1 MVGDNMNELLKPKFQ
16 IVVDKHP
23 KGMWCLGGYFS
34 HNEDET
40 YIFLSLFKVCIAI
53 GKMWYVEVEE

>member
-1 MVGDNMNELLKPKFQ
+1 MNELLKPKFQ

-23 KGMWCLGGYFS
+23 KGMWCLGGHFS

-40 YIFLSLFKVCIAI
+40 YIFLSLFKMCIAI
-53 GKMWYVEVEE
+53 GKMWYVEVE